1 MVSEFL
7 LPFARLG
14 LFHLSRIQQE
24 EIMRN
29 TGLRINEAVEILE
42 YEKNNDG
49 YWDGAKLL

>member
-14 LFHLSRIQQE
+14 LSHLSQIQQE

-29 TGLRINEAVEILE
+29 TGLRMNEVVEILE
-42 YEKNNDG
+42 YGKNTG
-49 YWDGAKLL
+49 MVFGK